1 MGHAAGDIRASPSLD
16 QGAYLGPDVVVSA
29 LIPVRAVP
37 REVVR
42 AHRRFRGGHLVAEPT
57 RRAVAAGA
65 VQKILAYLSRAH
77 GFVATSQARVL
88 RGSARARRAFSGRVG
103 RHQILELFEKKKNGC
118 IFAPR
123 AKTRFLQTAAS
134 LEAGSPHRPLPG
146 APGCSSREGTFGAG
160 RARTPGTFPARRVTF
175 SGRARGCRPG
185 SRPAG

>member
-1 MGHAAGDIRASPSLD
+1 LGRGMGHAAGDIRASPSLD

-118 IFAPR
+118 IFRLAR
-123 AKTRFLQTAAS
+123 KHAFSKL
-134 LEAGSPHRPLPG
+134 PLH
-146 APGCSSREGTFGAG
+146 SR
-160 RARTPGTFPARRVTF
+160 RARPIGHSPGLRGALPAR
-175 SGRARGCRPG
+175 GRSAQGARGPRG
-185 SRPAG
+185 RSLPAG